1 MRDADP
7 ADGPAVFVMFILGA
21 IVVIGAFILEFK
33 YNAPLWLHIVLW
45 PVVIFG
51 GTIWML
57 RVLKGWMVASQ
68 FKHDAR
74 LGVLDEDGDDA

>member
-1 MRDADP
+1 
-7 ADGPAVFVMFILGA
+7 
-21 IVVIGAFILEFK
+21 
-33 YNAPLWLHIVLW
+33 
-45 PVVIFG
+45 
-51 GTIWML
+51 ML